1 MEVQNP
7 QGQDLGKISD
17 MVVNMNTGDVR
28 YAVLEFDPGI
38 FKGEKLFAVPTKQL
52 RMAPDPD
59 TST

>member
-52 RMAPDPD
+52 RMAPDRD
-59 TST
+59 TIT